1 MYYKRKPRTFK
12 LATLFFAGLLFAF
25 PCNGQRDDVKG
36 GASDVAL
43 KTVLRQYLKD
53 QDVESD
59 GTVRYLVA
67 SVDLNSDGVNEVIV
81 HVMCQRLCGT
91 GGCPTL
97 VLAPAESSYRIVSR
111 ISITRP
117 PIRVLNTKSHGWRDL
132 AVWVQGGGIQPGY
145 EADLPF
151 DGESYA
157 TNPTVLP
164 AHRLIPQSSGRV
176 VISDRAVG
184 TPLD

>member
-1 MYYKRKPRTFK
+1 MYYKRSPWMSK
-12 LATLFFAGLLFAF
+12 LATLFFAGLMFAI
-25 PCNGQRDDVKG
+25 PCIGQRDDVKVG
-36 GASDVAL
+36 PRDVAL
-43 KTVLRQYLKD
+43 KTVLRQYLKEH
-53 QDVESD
+53 DVESD
-59 GTVRYLVA
+59 GTVRYVVA
-67 SVDLNSDGVNEVIV
+67 SVDLNGDGVKELIV
-81 HVMCQRLCGT
+81 HVMCQSLCGT

-97 VLAPAESSYRIVSR
+97 VLAPAASSYKIVSR

-117 PIRVLNTKSHGWRDL
+117 PIRVLNTRSHGWRDL

-145 EADLPF
+145 EANLPF

-176 VISDRAVG
+176 VISDKTVG